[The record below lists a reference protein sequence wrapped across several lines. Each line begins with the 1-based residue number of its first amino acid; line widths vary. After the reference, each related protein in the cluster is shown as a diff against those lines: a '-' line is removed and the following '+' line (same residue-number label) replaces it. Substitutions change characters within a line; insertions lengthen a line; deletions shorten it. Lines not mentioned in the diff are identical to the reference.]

1 MMYKG
6 PFNMYKEWLPS
17 LDKHDYYL
25 AINYKRPKA
34 KKNKKLNYMI
44 VQTR

>member
-34 KKNKKLNYMI
+34 KKKKN
-44 VQTR
+44 